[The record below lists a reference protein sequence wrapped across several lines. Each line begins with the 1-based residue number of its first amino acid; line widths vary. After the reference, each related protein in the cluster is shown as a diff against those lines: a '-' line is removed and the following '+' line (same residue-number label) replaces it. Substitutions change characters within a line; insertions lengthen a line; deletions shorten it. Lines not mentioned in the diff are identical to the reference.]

1 MPRNVESEIDDPP
14 ALSAAAW
21 GLVDAAM
28 QLRTPLFA
36 VIDGARYRDLPGLL
50 KTLEID
56 HQSLFL
62 EHADK
67 EVEAASGWLA
77 SIAGKTELIRL
88 LEASDPACG
97 SLVIWTCALGESALH
112 RHLRTLNLVQIPAEE
127 AVPGHEPPEEQES
140 PGRESLMYESV
151 LFRHCDPQVLASLL
165 PLLDTPQLS
174 RILGPCEHIL
184 FHASGRG
191 GLRSVSRPA
200 DRNIVPRGQLR
211 IAPEQ
216 IQELKENMADVQRV
230 QIRSYLRQVAG
241 DACAA
246 MNDHQLGK
254 FVLD

>member
-97 SLVIWTCALGESALH
+97 SLVICRVDPAPRSLGSGVRLS
-112 RHLRTLNLVQIPAEE
+112 RHLDMRTRRERLAPTPANPE
-127 AVPGHEPPEEQES
+127 PGA
-140 PGRESLMYESV
+140 
-151 LFRHCDPQVLASLL
+151 D
-165 PLLDTPQLS
+165 
-174 RILGPCEHIL
+174 
-184 FHASGRG
+184 SGRG
-191 GLRSVSRPA
+191 SRP
-200 DRNIVPRGQLR
+200 RP
-211 IAPEQ
+211 
-216 IQELKENMADVQRV
+216 
-230 QIRSYLRQVAG
+230 
-241 DACAA
+241 
-246 MNDHQLGK
+246 
-254 FVLD
+254 